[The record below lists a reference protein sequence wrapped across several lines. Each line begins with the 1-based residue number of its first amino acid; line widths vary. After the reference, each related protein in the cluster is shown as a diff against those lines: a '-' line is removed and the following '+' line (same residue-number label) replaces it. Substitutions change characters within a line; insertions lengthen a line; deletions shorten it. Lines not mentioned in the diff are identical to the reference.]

1 MIHMAEKKAAI
12 RKISPA
18 STKQE
23 MLEAYGALAKELQER
38 EGAELEPEKKREGK
52 RAQEAVQT
60 ADTLS
65 SEGIAKGINDLKLE
79 TNRMLTQLSERLDQE
94 VNNYESIQKAIE
106 IRNKELQELYE
117 IEKSASTL
125 AALIEAQNQKRQE
138 FESEMAERK
147 ENLTRE
153 IETIRAEWAKEKK
166 EQEALFKLMEV
177 EEKKRREREKEEFK
191 YTFERERQLAL
202 DKFADEKTALEK
214 EIRSKREQMEKD
226 LAEREKAIAQSE
238 AELNELRKRAQ
249 AFPKELE
256 ETVKKSVKEATDR
269 ISFEAKTKE
278 DLLKKEFEG
287 QRNVLTT
294 RISAL
299 EKIVEE
305 QSQQIAKLSQQLE
318 SAYQK
323 VQDIAVK
330 TVEGSSNS
338 KMVASL
344 QQMLSEQTRK
354 GSAEK

>member
-1 MIHMAEKKAAI
+1 MIHMAEKKATV
-12 RKISPA
+12 RKISPT

-23 MLEAYGALAKELQER
+23 MLEAYSTLANELQEK
-38 EGAELEPEKKREGK
+38 EGSELEPEKKREEK
-52 RAQEAVQT
+52 RAKEAVQV
-60 ADTLS
+60 ADALS

-125 AALIEAQNQKRQE
+125 AALIEVQNQKRQE

-153 IETIRAEWAKEKK
+153 IETMRAEWAKEKK
-166 EQEALFKLMEV
+166 EQEALSKLMEA

-202 DKFADEKTALEK
+202 DKFADEKTSLEK

-323 VQDIAVK
+323 VQDIALK
-330 TVEGSSNS
+330 AVERSSES
-338 KMVASL
+338 KLLAGL
-344 QQMLSEQTRK
+344 QQIVNDQSRK
-354 GSAEK
+354 ST